1 MAHQET
7 FGIALVGVAQGTLS
21 GIHNISNSQILVNTT
36 HHQDIVQA
44 DFVLLGLVD
53 VLVKSIVLSESG
65 GVLLL
70 PQPPET
76 IDLRVVQEEKRLY
89 YMSIAEL
96 IAYESH

>member
-1 MAHQET
+1 M
-7 FGIALVGVAQGTLS
+7 
-21 GIHNISNSQILVNTT
+21 
-36 HHQDIVQA
+36 
-44 DFVLLGLVD
+44 LLGLVD

-76 IDLRVVQEEKRLY
+76 IDLRVVQEEKRFY
-89 YMSIAEL
+89 YMSVTEL